1 MRPTASQ
8 RSAPASFDA
17 RAVRADFPL
26 LAESP
31 AGQGLRY
38 LDNAATTH
46 KPRPVIEAIAGCY
59 GECYGPVHRGL
70 YPLAEAA
77 SGAYEE
83 ARTRIARFIGAAAAE
98 CVVFARSA
106 TESLNL
112 VAMGWARQ
120 RLAHGDEV
128 WVSRLEH
135 HSNFLPW
142 QRLCREHGARLRLI
156 ELDGDGRWD
165 LARAEREGLYGAQT
179 RVISVGLVSNV
190 FGLRNPAEELIER
203 AHARGIAVA
212 VDAAQAVAHL
222 PVDVAA
228 LDCDFLAFSGHKMYG
243 PDGIGVLYVSPVRR
257 QEVEPLLLGGGMVD
271 QVDEQSSSWAPVP
284 ARLEAGSPNLA
295 GALGLAA
302 AADYLDALDRTRVH
316 EHLRQL
322 AMDARATLRKH
333 SGVRL
338 YASSAAELQTGIVAF
353 DVAGVHPHDVAQV
366 AGEHGVALRAGHH
379 CCQPLMHAL
388 GVPALVRAS
397 FGIYN
402 DRSDVDALAAA
413 VGAAQ
418 RLLGGCA

>member
-1 MRPTASQ
+1 MASR
-8 RSAPASFDA
+8 RSASASFDA

-31 AGQGLRY
+31 AGKGLRY

-59 GECYGPVHRGL
+59 AGCYGPVHRGL
-70 YPLAEAA
+70 YPLAESA

-98 CVVFARSA
+98 CVVFTRSA

-112 VAMGWARQ
+112 VAMGWAQQ
-120 RLAHGDEV
+120 RLAPGDEV

-142 QRLCREHGARLRLI
+142 QRLCKEHGARLRLI

-179 RVISVGLVSNV
+179 RVISVSLVSNV

-212 VDAAQAVAHL
+212 VDAAQAVAHM

-243 PDGIGVLYVSPVRR
+243 PDGIGVLYVSPGRR
-257 QEVEPLLLGGGMVD
+257 QEMEPLLLGGGMVD
-271 QVDEQSSSWAPVP
+271 QVDEQWSSWAPVP

-302 AADYLDALDRTRVH
+302 AAEYLEALGRARVH

-322 AMDARATLRKH
+322 AMDARAALRKH
-333 SGVRL
+333 SGIRL
-338 YASSAAELQTGIVAF
+338 YAASAAELQTGIVTF
-353 DVAGVHPHDVAQV
+353 DVAGIHPHDVAQV
-366 AGEHGVALRAGHH
+366 AGEHRVALRAGHH